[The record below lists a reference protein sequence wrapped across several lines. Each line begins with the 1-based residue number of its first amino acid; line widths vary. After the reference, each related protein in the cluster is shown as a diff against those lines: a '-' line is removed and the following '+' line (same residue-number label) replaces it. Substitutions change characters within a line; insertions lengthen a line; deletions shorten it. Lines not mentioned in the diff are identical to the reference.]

1 MSSSSSSSTTTN
13 PNVYLDISIGNI
25 KGRLVITLFN
35 DIVPKT
41 SENFRCL
48 CTGEK
53 GRGLH
58 YKGSRFHR
66 IISGFMAQGGDITKG
81 DGTGG
86 ESIYGKKFNDENF
99 NIKHTSAGYLSMANA
114 GPNTNGSQFFIL
126 FKATPHLDGRHV
138 VFGKVTEGIELL
150 KVLEKVLTD
159 NKDCP
164 RHDVIIT
171 DCGQI
176 HNDDSNTQTTTST
189 IDKKS
194 SSSNSSSSSSKQND
208 VINDSTKNE
217 KDDNIMSSSSSS
229 NIEEKGTDDIKTMS
243 AEDIEHATMEM
254 TDVQKRLFKLR
265 MKINQGR
272 KANRDE
278 VEEEYKRYN
287 VKNYNYNSKNEKNLD
302 ASFDNNT
309 YTKKSKSTMSITAAD
324 AEANVLKRQQKDDS
338 EKTFGWE
345 AFTAEAGYRSYEKQ
359 LHKLPTNTKTAIDSD
374 QLSYGKSTVTKSGLN
389 RLAKEIEEK
398 EEAKKK
404 YRKHRMEFDSTDVDG
419 INAKN
424 LHFNKKLK
432 RSFDKYT
439 VEIRQ
444 NLERGSAL

>member
-1 MSSSSSSSTTTN
+1 M
-13 PNVYLDISIGNI
+13 DISIGSI
-25 KGRLVITLFN
+25 KGRLVITLFA
-35 DIVPKT
+35 DVVPKT
-41 SENFRCL
+41 AENFRCL

-58 YKGSRFHR
+58 YKGSKFHR
-66 IISGFMAQGGDITKG
+66 VISGFMAQGGDITRG

-99 NIKHTSAGYLSMANA
+99 KIKHLSAGYLSMANA
-114 GPNTNGSQFFIL
+114 GSNTNGSQFFIL

-164 RHDVIIT
+164 RLDVVIT

-176 HNDDSNTQTTTST
+176 QNDDITQPSTLSSDVKLINTNKIVSQNN
-189 IDKKS
+189 
-194 SSSNSSSSSSKQND
+194 SNSL
-208 VINDSTKNE
+208 VTNDSNNE
-217 KDDNIMSSSSSS
+217 KDKKTTESVEDS
-229 NIEEKGTDDIKTMS
+229 NDIKAMT
-243 AEDIEHATMEM
+243 AEDIEKATMEM
-254 TDVQKRLFKLR
+254 TDVQKRLFKIR

-302 ASFDNNT
+302 ASFDNNH
-309 YTKKSKSTMSITAAD
+309 KPSLKSAMAITAAD
-324 AEANVLKRQQKDDS
+324 AETKALKRQQKEDA

-345 AFTAEAGYRSYEKQ
+345 AFTAEAGYRAYEKQ
-359 LHKLPTNTKTAIDSD
+359 LHKLPTNSKTAVEIDP
-374 QLSYGKSTVTKSGLN
+374 LSYGKSSVSQSGLN

-404 YRKHRMEFDSTDVDG
+404 YRKHRMEFDATDVDG

-424 LHFNKKLK
+424 LNFNKKLK

-444 NLERGSAL
+444 NLERGSAI